1 MNDVSV
7 ELSCLDL
14 RVHGY
19 NHWDELFPGEADTN
33 ALTTH
38 ASPRAETTVELAMCH
53 AVPSLPRNPPIKP
66 RWTRGDMFSLFNI
79 QPLCVV
85 EVKLSFIT
93 HTPSMP
99 DACETHAQP
108 VEKSI
113 ASLVLRLC

>member
-7 ELSCLDL
+7 ELNCLDL

-38 ASPRAETTVELAMCH
+38 ASPRAEITAELVMCH
-53 AVPSLPRNPPIKP
+53 AVPSLPRSPPIRP
-66 RWTRGDMFSLFNI
+66 RWTRGDMFPLFNI

-85 EVKLSFIT
+85 EVKLSLRT
-93 HTPSMP
+93 RL
-99 DACETHAQP
+99 ARQTHAKHMHNP
-108 VEKSI
+108 
-113 ASLVLRLC
+113 